1 MPPGATSQPA
11 PSSSRLGPVPGHVIG
26 SEICAG
32 GVDLGPWAA
41 SQWCPRYGIY
51 SLPISVRKG

>member
-1 MPPGATSQPA
+1 MPSGATSQPA
-11 PSSSRLGPVPGHVIG
+11 PSSSRLGPVPGYVIG

-41 SQWCPRYGIY
+41 SQW
-51 SLPISVRKG
+51 